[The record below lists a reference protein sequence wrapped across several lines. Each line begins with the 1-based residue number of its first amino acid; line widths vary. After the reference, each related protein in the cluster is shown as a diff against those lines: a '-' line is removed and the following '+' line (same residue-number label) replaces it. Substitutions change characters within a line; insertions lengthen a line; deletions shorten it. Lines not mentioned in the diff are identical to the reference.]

1 MKRTVYII
9 SGPAGVGKTTISKL
23 LALRLARSAYIS
35 GDDISHIPINGREKS
50 WLSKNALDLIW
61 DNIACLTRNLIK
73 SDFDVVI
80 DYVTFPAELCYCI
93 NSLSD
98 LDADFKYVVLQTSPE
113 ELIKRDLQR
122 SAEQQ
127 MGERCLDLY
136 KEFDVALTDWN
147 KHLLDTQE
155 SSATKQFNLIA
166 NQIITDERFS
176 CQNIY
181 NTESKGLC

>member
-1 MKRTVYII
+1 MKKTVYII

-23 LALRLARSAYIS
+23 LALQLARSAYIS

-61 DNIACLTRNLIK
+61 DNIVCLTRNLIK

-80 DYVTFPAELCYCI
+80 DYVTFPTELCYCI

-98 LDADFKYVVLQTSPE
+98 VDVDFKYVLLQTTPE
-113 ELIKRDLQR
+113 ELMKRDLHR
-122 SAEQQ
+122 SSEQQ

-136 KEFDVALTDWN
+136 KEFNTVLTDWN
-147 KHLLDTQE
+147 KHIIDTKD
-155 SSATKQFNLIA
+155 STTTDQFNAIV
-166 NQIITDERFS
+166 NQIIINERFY
-176 CQNIY
+176 CQFY
-181 NTESKGLC
+181 NTESKDLC